1 MTLIEGSSVGR
12 PRCSQITDAEHLPG
26 VLVEH
31 GHDALIDGGGGGL
44 RGGRCVVGRGEA
56 VDDLA
61 GRGELGQAGFGL
73 GEGDGEPLD
82 LLAQAVG
89 SCGGL
94 VVFGLQ
100 QPQEFADVHAA
111 SSTSSRQVGVGV
123 VRRRSMLAVSAQ

>member
-1 MTLIEGSSVGR
+1 LFRESLAHESSQAGAGDVDRGLVGGQAEVLV
-12 PRCSQITDAEHLPG
+12 QIPDAEHLPR

-31 GHDALIDGGGGGL
+31 GHDALVDGGGGGGGL

-61 GRGELGQAGFGL
+61 GGGELGQAGLGL
-73 GEGDGEPLD
+73 GEGGGEPLD
-82 LLAQAVG
+82 LFAQVVG

-100 QPQEFADVHAA
+100 QP
-111 SSTSSRQVGVGV
+111 
-123 VRRRSMLAVSAQ
+123 